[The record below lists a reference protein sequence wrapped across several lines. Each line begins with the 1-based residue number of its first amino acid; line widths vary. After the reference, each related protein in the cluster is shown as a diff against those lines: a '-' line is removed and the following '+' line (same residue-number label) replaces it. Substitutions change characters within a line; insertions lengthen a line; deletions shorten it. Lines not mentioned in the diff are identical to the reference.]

1 MSSSAS
7 ESLHAPQ
14 NGGGPADTVYASKT
28 LAQFLTLLFSRPS
41 AELVDLGPVVGAN
54 VAFIGERIG
63 CKIHVEDLY
72 ADLDRHA
79 RQDALDRFPQFLE
92 QRLAVGD
99 GSVDAVLCW
108 DIFDYLVP
116 AAASVL
122 AGEVIRVLRPGG
134 ALLGFFSGGGPDDR
148 GYTKYVIED
157 DWRLRLRGYGAA
169 CHRERVLHNREITNL
184 FGGLEL
190 FGSVLLK
197 SGVREVLFTKPDKP

>member
-1 MSSSAS
+1 MEARGT
-7 ESLHAPQ
+7 A
-14 NGGGPADTVYASKT
+14 AA
-28 LAQFLTLLFSRPS
+28 
-41 AELVDLGPVVGAN
+41 
-54 VAFIGERIG
+54 

-92 QRLAVGD
+92 RRLALLD

-134 ALLGFFSGGGPDDR
+134 ALLGFFSGGGPDAR
-148 GYTKYVIED
+148 RYTKYVIED
-157 DWRLRLRGYGAA
+157 DWRLRLRGYAAA

-197 SGVREVLFTKPDKP
+197 SGVREVLFCKPVAT